1 MATISNILIALGLVV
16 LLLGLRLICRRC
28 RIAPIPVQLPALA
41 ILLWLIISSLPS
53 ALVSPS
59 SRPWLQSTLQLSQ
72 GYALLQLITWAGL
85 ELPGFLPW
93 WPRPAKIL
101 RDLAMLVIAGAITI
115 AVLQQQAR
123 INVVGLVTTS
133 AILTA
138 VIGLAAQESLK
149 DLFAGIVLQVDS
161 PFQEGDYIDVGD
173 NVNGRVV
180 SLTLMSTR
188 VRHVHGALITLP
200 NSRIWGTNIRR
211 FSARGPIAREIH
223 LNLATSFPPEKA
235 IQLLLHLARQHPL
248 VLRHPEPEAF
258 VFAYAD
264 HAITYELEV
273 WQEDPT
279 DSGFDVLRGQL
290 LSQIW
295 YALERVGMTLPH
307 PIRELR
313 SQSLPEA
320 VDDPAGVDLA
330 SRLNLLRE
338 NILFGHL
345 SADQLDQV
353 APLTRCI
360 RFAQGE
366 AVIVEGEAGDTMF
379 QVVSGAL
386 EVQKLI
392 DGKLTV
398 VAKLGPGAI
407 FGEMSVFN
415 NEPRSATVRV
425 QQECVLLEVERDDL
439 RPVLE
444 GNPQLVE
451 QLAKLISERRAQLSD
466 LNQERQQAQGNQL
479 LLQMRQMFSILTS
492 N

>member
-1 MATISNILIALGLVV
+1 
-16 LLLGLRLICRRC
+16 
-28 RIAPIPVQLPALA
+28 
-41 ILLWLIISSLPS
+41 
-53 ALVSPS
+53 
-59 SRPWLQSTLQLSQ
+59 
-72 GYALLQLITWAGL
+72 
-85 ELPGFLPW
+85 
-93 WPRPAKIL
+93 
-101 RDLAMLVIAGAITI
+101 
-115 AVLQQQAR
+115 
-123 INVVGLVTTS
+123 
-133 AILTA
+133 
-138 VIGLAAQESLK
+138 
-149 DLFAGIVLQVDS
+149 
-161 PFQEGDYIDVGD
+161 
-173 NVNGRVV
+173 
-180 SLTLMSTR
+180 
-188 VRHVHGALITLP
+188 
-200 NSRIWGTNIRR
+200 
-211 FSARGPIAREIH
+211 
-223 LNLATSFPPEKA
+223 
-235 IQLLLHLARQHPL
+235 L

-313 SQSLPEA
+313 SQSLPET
-320 VDDPAGVDLA
+320 VDDPAGVDLP

-366 AVIVEGEAGDTMF
+366 AVIVEGEEGDTMF

-451 QLAKLISERRAQLSD
+451 QLAKLISERRAQLSN